1 MLGEGMPWHIIMVF
15 FLIGA
20 IVGGMNARK
29 KEPEA

>member
-20 IVGGMNARK
+20 IVGGMNAN
-29 KEPEA
+29 KESQQK